1 MNKAKLI
8 IDKLLLT
15 LAGLALIVMVIL
27 SIYQVAA
34 RFIFNAP
41 STMSEEIVRFLLIW
55 FALLSASYVFGVK
68 KTYRYFVCQRIV
80 TFKSA
85 TRNGENRGYRYYI
98 NCLSLDDLGR
108 LRSSSSYL
116 EPNSTINWNVNGDN
130 VQCFTSIWCVRDFL
144 LYLQFTR

>member
-68 KTYRYFVCQRIV
+68 KHIAILFVRELLPSKVQLVMEKIGDIV
-80 TFKSA
+80 IILIA
-85 TRNGENRGYRYYI
+85 LVLMIWGG
-98 NCLSLDDLGR
+98 

-116 EPNSTINWNVNGDN
+116 EPNSTINWNVNGSN